1 LGKKRVFSLYDIEQ
15 FLKDAGAERVT
26 EKAAISLEREL
37 QDTVNGLV
45 SEATFYA
52 NYAGRK
58 RLVNNSDL
66 ALVRNVGNG
75 KGHTVGKNGRLRRIR
90 KEGIRRSS
98 AMREFIDPRV
108 ITLRAVQGTSS
119 QTQEQQSLCI

>member
-1 LGKKRVFSLYDIEQ
+1 MGKKRVFSLYDIEQ
-15 FLKDAGAERVT
+15 FLKDAGAEKVT

-58 RLVNNSDL
+58 RVINNSDL
-66 ALVRNVGNG
+66 ALARNVGNG
-75 KGHTVGKNGRLRRIR
+75 KRSMVGKRGRIRRIKR
-90 KEGIRRSS
+90 DGIRRSS
-98 AMREFIDPRV
+98 AMSEFIDPRA

-119 QTQEQQSLCI
+119 QMQEQQTLYI

>member
-1 LGKKRVFSLYDIEQ
+1 MGKKRVFSLYDIEQ
-15 FLKDAGAERVT
+15 FLKDAGAEKVT

-58 RLVNNSDL
+58 RVINNSDL
-66 ALVRNVGNG
+66 ALARNVGNV
-75 KGHTVGKNGRLRRIR
+75 KRRIAEKRGRLRRIR
-90 KEGIRRSS
+90 VSGIKRSS
-98 AMREFIDPRV
+98 AMREFIDPRAIV
-108 ITLRAVQGTSS
+108 LRAVQGTSS
-119 QTQEQQSLCI
+119 QTQEQQTLYI

>member
-1 LGKKRVFSLYDIEQ
+1 MVKKRVFSLYDIEQ
-15 FLKDAGAERVT
+15 FLKDAGAAKVT

-58 RLVNNSDL
+58 RTINNSDL
-66 ALVRNVGNG
+66 ALARNVGNG
-75 KGHTVGKNGRLRRIR
+75 KGRLVSKRGKPRHIR
-90 KEGIRRSS
+90 KDGIRKSS
-98 AMREFIDPRV
+98 AMQEFIDPRV

-119 QTQEQQSLCI
+119 QMQEPQILYI